1 MRPTHFLCIPLVTPF
16 SRPQLSASLRA
27 FKSYITSPD
36 NFGITASAVRP
47 LGTLHLTLGVM
58 NLPEAKDLARATE
71 VLQSIKPLLPT
82 KPLKISLHGLGTF
95 PGAVQ
100 SHVDILFAHPTC
112 LDHDFDSLCHKIRH
126 VFEDAGV
133 VDKTGFGLSLH
144 ATIINARK
152 TPTGGIDATEMIK
165 KYWDYMWMESV
176 PLEKIGICRMG
187 AEKKGDD
194 EEYPLHSL
202 ITRAI
207 ADGHFTREE
216 LDWLSQKSLT
226 DVGTAGLKDTTAALK
241 DLFGK
246 NDIPWVISGGWALI
260 LYGEPDRNT
269 PDIDIVVQITM
280 PELRKLLEADGRF
293 VIPADDWWPDDA
305 HLQVYYQ
312 SQGKYFDVDMIIA
325 GQKNS
330 VKEVGSIAQ
339 FVSTTHGTKELA
351 IPVIRI
357 GPIFISKVYGLA
369 SPKRKKHEQDVK
381 DISWLIDNHSDD
393 LVNMPKDLPLD
404 KRQVVVDYLTRFKSA
419 SLPKAK
425 ELLDL

>member
-1 MRPTHFLCIPLVTPF
+1 
-16 SRPQLSASLRA
+16 
-27 FKSYITSPD
+27 
-36 NFGITASAVRP
+36 
-47 LGTLHLTLGVM
+47 
-58 NLPEAKDLARATE
+58 
-71 VLQSIKPLLPT
+71 
-82 KPLKISLHGLGTF
+82 
-95 PGAVQ
+95 
-100 SHVDILFAHPTC
+100 
-112 LDHDFDSLCHKIRH
+112 
-126 VFEDAGV
+126 
-133 VDKTGFGLSLH
+133 
-144 ATIINARK
+144 
-152 TPTGGIDATEMIK
+152 MIK
-165 KYWDYMWMESV
+165 KYWAYMWMESV

-194 EEYPLHSL
+194 EEYPLFTMRWLTTTLIWLFATSTFAFPFEKHSSRELTLEVERSSEPALKRYTDTYYSEKTVIPSLRKHSL

-226 DVGTAGLKDTTAALK
+226 DVDTAGLKDTTAALK

-280 PELRKLLEADGRF
+280 PELKKLLEADGRF

-330 VKEVGSIAQ
+330 VKEVGSITQ

-381 DISWLIDNHSDD
+381 DISWLIDNHPDD